1 MMKRENEMRRK
12 RGELLIGK
20 NVSTNYVKGF
30 VLAFA
35 VLFLVLSLL
44 NIISAA
50 SYSRTSTAYTP
61 LASPL
66 GGVPSS
72 LFTFNQEMC
81 QTGQD
86 FVLQI
91 SPYGCQPSVVR
102 SDLLEENNA
111 PVFCP
116 IIGMQVNPLIGVK
129 AINRISFS
137 YNGNAPKEVQGLS
150 YTPAR
155 AALETSLLGSN
166 VKMNEPI
173 LNNMGYAV
181 IVLRRQ
187 PNESAMPDF
196 VQGNLTATL
205 MYDIKNAFGV
215 GASSYYL
222 PEMSDSDWNERQE
235 QYGFWRGKGFLRA
248 EGIGDDSATISI
260 YSDRNSYG
268 TGRTVEKIKI
278 SSSNLKIGQSMQVP
292 LPGFN
297 YCLGNLKVTLLGLE
311 NPGTRARLV
320 VNGDVIEIKE
330 GERFLENK
338 CIVKKID
345 KRGLFEKVD
354 ISCKQDS
361 KSPTISLTVSPKLN
375 LLVSGQNEKEFGI
388 GDLLYTF
395 KDKDD
400 KDRGVYIGFIGNEE
414 NVKTLESTYT
424 MLVDLPL
431 AGRTTQNSLTENE
444 ISTIATATKENGGVI
459 DKIMST
465 IKKGANNVLKGWNF
479 NMVLYGK
486 GKETVG
492 GKEVGIMDFS
502 SAVDSEFPTTPEGVK
517 ARVNYESS
525 KKDYETILNQFAS
538 ETYPPEDMQMLG
550 EKALTN
556 IIELAWTTNQKKTAT
571 TFCKEFSESY
581 PNSDIPPICKN
592 ALELSSMEVSVGEV
606 TIGSKTYLIEFDG
619 AEEPSLDDYSTD
631 ISVTN
636 VAPGYENYPNQIT
649 QYQKVYLSATDFI
662 ILTKLEDEYAEFDV
676 SGVQKERTA
685 SNSVKINLNSYAIVG
700 TNKYQISVNKITL
713 KKLASVSI
721 SPNVNYETS
730 KANISFKIGI
740 EKRGIQLSPEK
751 TKSRIE
757 SLNKTIE
764 KWEGINSKLGTLV
777 QTEKKVCAATGAF
790 LTAKNFLANL
800 GGQGIARQ
808 TVMRGPNGWFE
819 KCKDAVEKGAQIN
832 NKGPWKSVDSCLT
845 GNSDEIDASVNVYA
859 QAMDQQTKNDKEI
872 TTESVISTDVTG
884 EQTVD
889 SKKYV
894 EQKLTTSKEKIKTDV
909 AGIPNIKVSGKDVS
923 ASEIVASLNSESIS
937 ATQLRDLE
945 LNAGLLNQPGIVGE
959 IAKAQVTS
967 ILTGVYANKE
977 KISAIT
983 ALSQKMQAQV
993 DNPLSEIIKDQ
1004 VSKEG
1009 VYYGSTAK
1017 EGNTLG
1023 ISAGT
1028 PVKLINLNNV
1038 DYLLEL
1044 ELAGQNVY
1052 TIKNVYD
1059 SSSGNLLV
1067 ADNPLSKKIKEMFS
1081 SFVLNKYQNSYPDGS
1096 ARVTYFESGPY
1107 KGLPAAVPFDLKNG
1121 WYAAIKSILPV
1132 GGAIKPYDDSV
1143 RVSSFYICNIGEDR
1157 KQSTSDDDCQYFV
1170 PRATGQTQAFGLS
1183 VGESSDLFSRA
1194 ESAIVEASQARARTP
1209 GITKVTIARNKIQVG
1224 SPAVNIPSIQCQDF
1238 MSPSDCNLL
1247 FNVCDPVICPSSR
1260 CDLGG
1265 DYPVAD
1271 VIQSGVIGGL
1281 MLCLPNYPDVK
1292 VPICLSA
1299 VNAGL
1304 SGYLSVANS
1313 YQQCLQTSLET
1324 GQQVGICDEINSV
1337 YMCDFFWR
1345 QSLPLVKIAA
1355 PKIIGSVLGQNTRGG
1370 GEYLGVQDA
1379 MQKAGDSIDFFTQ
1392 YYASNSFNAFKL
1404 RTVEGVGTEVCH
1416 NWISIASPK
1425 GGNLLDALTTPDV
1438 PPQFY
1443 GRFDEIPLTTATNPP
1458 MSQYKVF
1465 YHIYAGKDF
1474 PAYYQVYLKGAEGSF
1489 FEDTGQRRIVA
1500 NGFIKRGEFK
1510 TDTPDFPAPAGYKE
1524 LCIVVNNQEEC
1535 GFKQVTTEFG
1545 INYLTEQAV
1554 ASQASQTNIKTE
1566 AACISG
1572 TPSALNLLT
1581 PNIQSAA
1588 EGLANPAI
1596 YNQGIT
1602 RVCATTNP
1610 GTGTDSGVGTA
1621 NQRWTEVGIC
1631 GNEKMKC
1638 WLDGQSVKDTIRS
1651 VSTEKGVNDAVKNVN
1666 QALSST
1672 ELTPDEFTNLVDSV
1686 DKEKDLSK
1694 KVGLIAA
1701 AYNRV
1706 SENDKKGYLTLLRAN
1721 AYKAIAVSA
1730 YRATRPTK
1738 ATDTST
1744 TAKPATPEAP
1754 SNLPVNEATARK
1766 TLIGA
1771 GISVKDGTVVLQ
1783 GVREQTLI
1791 EIENLKQSCAGCEIT
1806 ITSGTEGNHAEGQY
1820 SHSNGY
1826 KVDLRLNTKLDTYIK
1841 QNFEDVGKRSGDN
1854 AQQYR
1859 NKVSGAVYAL
1869 EVDHWDVLVVPAQTP
1884 QAQEMQNIGK
1894 ITYPIFEFKDDTI
1907 AFNLYYTFSGS
1918 NWHWSVNPKS
1928 TLLTKER
1935 WISTAV
1941 SSSDADGGLRTTV
1954 RAFIASSTLTDQQMF
1969 AQLTDKNKEFVKSLD
1984 GQSYTAGLSKLM
1996 NRVYIR
2002 DGGDFSSNPSLVT
2015 DSVEYSSE
2023 EIFTLTKDDKIFFK
2037 YSIPKKNW
2045 QISSDLNVWTDV
2057 NAITTIGNSQIALTS
2072 FNKNI
2077 ATILRDKN
2085 SIQGA
2090 ERLFGLDSAS
2100 GTSSTSG
2107 TSGTSGT
2114 ATTSAVATTGATVF
2128 TCTTFEDCQKE
2139 VTTETNGKMKC
2150 LDLPACQRNLS
2161 SIILGREILKLAEAK
2176 KTSDAKFSDA
2186 VVKQQ
2191 TGAKNFEC
2199 LALQVAYRESD
2210 IHQCSPTQEN
2220 GNPLYCEG
2228 DYTKTVHGDNFG
2240 SVGTMEINIAF
2251 KNNAGQLIGHCGTY
2265 GLSSNLEECKKQLS
2279 DFETNINV
2287 GLNVLIN
2294 GYNSNSKTFT
2304 CTNKQYSGWT
2314 YALRNY
2320 NGWGC
2325 TGNNEYVSHVLGF
2338 NDEIK
2343 ALFPECA

>member
-102 SDLLEENNA
+102 SDLLEENNV

-116 IIGMQVNPLIGVK
+116 IIGMQVNPLIDVK

-187 PNESAMPDF
+187 PNESALTNCVDSKLLGLD
-196 VQGNLTATL
+196 VGEVCYVSGNLTATL

-311 NPGTRARLV
+311 NPGTRARLI

-375 LLVSGQNEKEFGI
+375 LSVSGQNEKEFGI

-431 AGRTTQNSLTENE
+431 AGRTNSNSLTESE
-444 ISTIATATKENGGVI
+444 ISDVATVVKEGGGALDKVKSITTKFFNKVHN
-459 DKIMST
+459 D
-465 IKKGANNVLKGWNF
+465 WNF
-479 NMVLYGK
+479 NRVLYGK

-492 GKEVGIMDFS
+492 GKEVGIMNFS

-571 TFCKEFSESY
+571 TFCKEFFESY

-606 TIGSKTYLIEFDG
+606 TIGAKTYLIEFDG

-1004 VSKEG
+1004 FSKEG

-1059 SSSGNLLV
+1059 SSSGNLLA

-1132 GGAIKPYDDSV
+1132 GGAIKPYDDSG

-1500 NGFIKRGEFK
+1500 NGFIKQGEFK

-1672 ELTPDEFTNLVDSV
+1672 ELTKEEFTNLVDSV
-1686 DKEKDLSK
+1686 NKEKDFSK
-1694 KVGLIAA
+1694 KVTLIVT

-1706 SENDKKGYLTLLRAN
+1706 SENDKKGYLTLLRAD

-1826 KVDLRLNTKLDTYIK
+1826 KVDLRLNTQLDAYIK
-1841 QNFEDVGKRSGDN
+1841 TNFEDVGKRSDGF
-1854 AQQYR
+1854 QMFK

-1869 EVDHWDVLVVPAQTP
+1869 ELDHWDVLVAPDERVSSLIPKFASPIFKFEDGTRKSNTFYVFDTDNVWRYS
-1884 QAQEMQNIGK
+1884 QNKNAKEWIISDGLVGKDYSQGLTYLMK
-1894 ITYPIFEFKDDTI
+1894 ITKDNDQGGNLPCWLGGCTNLVTNSVDFSYEGIFKIKLI
-1907 AFNLYYTFSGS
+1907 AQPEL
-1918 NWHWSVNPKS
+1918 K
-1928 TLLTKER
+1928 
-1935 WISTAV
+1935 I
-1941 SSSDADGGLRTTV
+1941 
-1954 RAFIASSTLTDQQMF
+1954 
-1969 AQLTDKNKEFVKSLD
+1969 
-1984 GQSYTAGLSKLM
+1984 SYTAPGSPVGW
-1996 NRVYIR
+1996 RFF
-2002 DGGDFSSNPSLVT
+2002 DG
-2015 DSVEYSSE
+2015 
-2023 EIFTLTKDDKIFFK
+2023 
-2037 YSIPKKNW
+2037 KNW
-2045 QISSDLNVWTDV
+2045 IPASSDSSKSLSAGVLSDLV
-2057 NAITTIGNSQIALTS
+2057 MALQE
-2072 FNKNI
+2072 KNFI
-2077 ATILRDKN
+2077 E
-2085 SIQGA
+2085 GA
-2090 ERLFGLDSAS
+2090 EIIFSIDSPS
-2100 GTSSTSG
+2100 GFTSTVAQ
-2107 TSGTSGT
+2107 TQTLPTITVT
-2114 ATTSAVATTGATVF
+2114 AATF

-2228 DYTKTVHGDNFG
+2228 DYTQTVHGDNFG

-2279 DFETNINV
+2279 DFETNVNV
-2287 GLNVLIN
+2287 GLNILIN
-2294 GYNSNSKTFT
+2294 GYSPNSTPFK
-2304 CTNKQYSGWT
+2304 CTGESYSGWGR
-2314 YALRNY
+2314 ALRNY

-2325 TGNNEYVSHVLGF
+2325 TGNNRYVSDVFGF
-2338 NDEIK
+2338 KDEVI

>member
-102 SDLLEENNA
+102 SDLLEENNV

-116 IIGMQVNPLIGVK
+116 IIGMQVNPLIDVK

-311 NPGTRARLV
+311 NPGTRARLI

-375 LLVSGQNEKEFGI
+375 LSVSGQNEKEFGI

-479 NMVLYGK
+479 NRVLYGK

-492 GKEVGIMDFS
+492 GKEVGIMNFS

-606 TIGSKTYLIEFDG
+606 TIGAKTYLIEFDG

-1004 VSKEG
+1004 FSKEG

-1059 SSSGNLLV
+1059 SSSGNLLA

-1132 GGAIKPYDDSV
+1132 GGAIKPYDDSG

-1500 NGFIKRGEFK
+1500 NGFIKQGEFK

-1672 ELTPDEFTNLVDSV
+1672 ELTKEEFTNLIDSV
-1686 DKEKDLSK
+1686 NKEKDFSK
-1694 KVGLIAA
+1694 KVTLIVT

-1826 KVDLRLNTKLDTYIK
+1826 KVDLRLNTQLDAYIK
-1841 QNFEDVGKRSGDN
+1841 TNFEDVGKRSDGF
-1854 AQQYR
+1854 QMFK

-1869 EVDHWDVLVVPAQTP
+1869 EVDHWDVLVVPTQVP
-1884 QAQEMQNIGK
+1884 GEKSSDIK
-1894 ITYPIFEFKDDTI
+1894 IISAIFQFEDGTSGD
-1907 AFNLYYTFSGS
+1907 NLYYAFSDEG
-1918 NWHWSVNPKS
+1918 WKWSLNKATWGGAEVISLYDKQITEKDKQFIRSLEAVKNDYSDGLTLLMKRTVDNAEGGILPCWAGGC
-1928 TLLTKER
+1928 TLLTTDLK
-1935 WISTAV
+1935 
-1941 SSSDADGGLRTTV
+1941 TV
-1954 RAFIASSTLTDQQMF
+1954 EFSYQNVFSVKDVKNR
-1969 AQLTDKNKEFVKSLD
+1969 QLFDKSLAD
-1984 GQSYTAGLSKLM
+1984 
-1996 NRVYIR
+1996 
-2002 DGGDFSSNPSLVT
+2002 SSITFP
-2015 DSVEYSSE
+2015 
-2023 EIFTLTKDDKIFFK
+2023 IQFK
-2037 YSIPKKNW
+2037 YLSGQKKW
-2045 QISSDLNVWTDV
+2045 QWFTSRKTPMTVPQANGIGYKEMIDLIKGLD
-2057 NAITTIGNSQIALTS
+2057 GKPYSE
-2072 FNKNI
+2072 
-2077 ATILRDKN
+2077 
-2085 SIQGA
+2085 GA
-2090 ERLFGLDSAS
+2090 EIIFSVDSPQRFAA
-2100 GTSSTSG
+2100 TL
-2107 TSGTSGT
+2107 
-2114 ATTSAVATTGATVF
+2114 ATTESQTPSAPTTGSAVL
-2128 TCTTFEDCQKE
+2128 TCTTKEECQKVLGNKFME
-2139 VTTETNGKMKC
+2139 LAKARKTN
-2150 LDLPACQRNLS
+2150 DV
-2161 SIILGREILKLAEAK
+2161 
-2176 KTSDAKFSDA
+2176 KFSDA
-2186 VVKQQ
+2186 QVLKD
-2191 TGAKNFEC
+2191 TGVKNFQC
-2199 LALQVAYRESD
+2199 LALMVAMGESTIRQCKSVQVDE
-2210 IHQCSPTQEN
+2210 
-2220 GNPLYCEG
+2220 NPLYCNG
-2228 DYTKTVHGDNFG
+2228 DTNKVLGGDSGNSLGVMQINSLVHK
-2240 SVGTMEINIAF
+2240 GTDLTN
-2251 KNNAGQLIGHCGTY
+2251 
-2265 GLSSNLEECKKQLS
+2265 
-2279 DFETNINV
+2279 FETNANYGI
-2287 GLNVLIN
+2287 GLLTA
-2294 GYNSNSKTFT
+2294 GYSSTAKVYNCYRASTFT
-2304 CTNKQYSGWT
+2304 GPVRDADFSKVSYSGWQRS
-2314 YALRNY
+2314 LRLY
-2320 NGWGC
+2320 NGWNTSC
-2325 TGNNEYVSHVLGF
+2325 TKLNPDGTLSEVGNPRYVDYILGQKNEV
-2338 NDEIK
+2338 IK
-2343 ALFPECA
+2343 LFPECA